1 MNNLSR
7 RILRLPET
15 EQKVGLKETQIRQKV
30 AEGTFP
36 KPVKLSAS
44 GRAIGWLEHE
54 LEAYLDELIAARERG
69 YTPSAAE
76 LARVEASREGRRKK
90 REARAAE
97 QAATA
102 RKPRSSKRAEATA
115 SNAERLSQSG

>member
-1 MNNLSR
+1 MKNLSR

-44 GRAIGWLEHE
+44 GRAIGWLENE

-76 LARVEASREGRRKK
+76 LARIEASREGRR
-90 REARAAE
+90 RARAARAHKRPGGVN
-97 QAATA
+97 AA
-102 RKPRSSKRAEATA
+102 S
-115 SNAERLSQSG
+115 

>member
-1 MNNLSR
+1 MEKNR
-7 RILRLPET
+7 RILRMAET
-15 EQKVGLKETQIRQKV
+15 EAKVGLKETQIRQKI

-44 GRAIGWLEHE
+44 GRAIGFIEDE
-54 LEAYLDELIAARERG
+54 IDAYIDERIAERERG
-69 YTPSAAE
+69 YVPSASE
-76 LARVEASREGRRKK
+76 LARIEASREGRRKA

-102 RKPRSSKRAEATA
+102 RKPRGRKHVETA
-115 SNAERLSQSG
+115 A